1 MIDMLDEYIGVK
13 KALKLGIYDSQE
25 LKKHNTQFI
34 LNKLA
39 EYKEYFDH
47 LYDEINPN
55 ISLDLE
61 QRIAILTD
69 EDYNLIIAGAGSGKT
84 TTMIAKIKYLIDKCN
99 IPNSKILA
107 ISFARK
113 NVDELDEK
121 LNKVLKLNV
130 DVKTFHQ
137 LGKSILDENDSKK
150 AIANDSIKYNIY
162 LSYFKEKLFQNKNDL
177 KDMIDFLACYLGV
190 DENMYNFD
198 SLEEFHKYKSD
209 MLFESLKD
217 NLNNYNDEIIKKRYT
232 YRRSIQSEYLRS
244 NEEVKIANF
253 LYLNGLEY
261 EYEKRYLYNNNVV
274 YHPDFTIKQGEN
286 TIYLE
291 HFGINQN
298 GTCLYYSE
306 DNLNK
311 YIHNINLNKQ
321 IHVRNGTKMIA
332 TYSKFNDGRSL
343 LTHLEELLQENGF
356 VLKRKSDEE
365 IFKKLCDTSID
376 SYFYKYIILAQEFID
391 KFKLNDY
398 SYDML
403 DKMFNST
410 NNLRTKMFLKTIKPL
425 YIYYQEQL
433 EKKNLIDFEDM
444 IIKATKVLKNNNN
457 LILKKYK
464 YLIIDEYQD
473 ISKQRF
479 DLVKEFSDLFSSNVI
494 AVGDDWQ
501 AIFSFAGSNVELFTK
516 FEEEMG
522 YGEVLKITRTYR
534 NAQELIDVAGE
545 FVQKDE
551 NNLKKTLHSN
561 KHIDKPVCVY
571 SYDDSEKIYNKA
583 LVIANIIN
591 EIYTKNPNSSILL
604 IGRYNSDIDQLIKT
618 GLFIQHQE
626 RIISI
631 DNKNA
636 QIQFATVHKSKGLE
650 FDEVIVI
657 NAINSTYG
665 FPSKVKD
672 DPIFEILG
680 EKSNQ
685 YAEERRLFYVAL
697 TRTKN
702 KVYIIVPKSKPS
714 PFVIELK
721 NNINVEF
728 MDDAIEQYTDQL
740 KSIKCPKCG
749 GILKKVY
756 FKDINSYIYRC
767 CSDDEICDFKTIEL
781 NHKINLKPCPNCNG
795 YLMFKTMTTN
805 GNIMLG
811 CSNYDI
817 DHGCKYVEFINQ

>member
-1 MIDMLDEYIGVK
+1 MIDSMIDEYIGVK

-25 LKKHNTQFI
+25 LKKHNVKFI
-34 LNKLA
+34 LNKLI
-39 EYKEYFDH
+39 EYCDYFDH

-55 ISLDLE
+55 ISLDTE

-84 TTMIAKIKYLIDKCN
+84 TTMIGKIKYLIDKCHVPSN
-99 IPNSKILA
+99 EILA

-113 NVDELDEK
+113 NVLELDEK
-121 LNKVLKLNV
+121 INKILKLNV

-137 LGKSILDENDSKK
+137 LGKSILDENDAKK
-150 AIANDSIKYNIY
+150 VPANDAIKYKIY
-162 LSYFKEKLFQNKNDL
+162 LSYFKEILFQNKKDL

-190 DENMYNFD
+190 DENMYNFN

-209 MLFESLKD
+209 TLFESLKD
-217 NLNNYNDEIIKKRYT
+217 NLNDYNKQIIKKRFS

-253 LYLNGLEY
+253 LFLNGLDY
-261 EYEKRYLYNNNVV
+261 EYEKRYLHDKNIV
-274 YHPDFTIKQGEN
+274 YHPDFTITQGEN

-298 GTCLYYSE
+298 GTCQYYTE
-306 DNLNK
+306 NDLNK
-311 YIHNINLNKQ
+311 YIHNINMKKQ
-321 IHVRNGTKMIA
+321 IHARNGTKMIA
-332 TYSKFNDGRSL
+332 TYSKFNDNRPL
-343 LTHLEELLQENGF
+343 LTHLEELLQNNGF
-356 VLKRKSDEE
+356 VLKRRSDEE
-365 IFKKLCDTSID
+365 IFKKLAETNID

-391 KFKLNDY
+391 KFKLYDYDYNMFDEMINNND
-398 SYDML
+398 SI
-403 DKMFNST
+403 
-410 NNLRTKMFLKTIKPL
+410 RTKMFLKTIKPL
-425 YIYYQEQL
+425 YLYYQEQL
-433 EKKNLIDFEDM
+433 EKRNLIDFEDM
-444 IIKATKVLKNNNN
+444 IVKATKILKNNNN
-457 LILKKYK
+457 LIVKKYR

-479 DLVKEFSDLFSSNVI
+479 DLVKELADLYSSNVV

-522 YGEVLKITRTYR
+522 YGEILKITKTYR

-551 NNLKKTLHSN
+551 NNLKKTLHSD
-561 KHIDKPVCVY
+561 KHITKPVCVY
-571 SYDDSEKIYNKA
+571 SYDDNSDYDKA
-583 LVIANIIN
+583 LVISNIIKELYN
-591 EIYTKNPNSSILL
+591 KNPESSILL
-604 IGRYNSDIDQLIKT
+604 IGRYNLDINKLIKT
-618 GLFIQHQE
+618 GLFMQNNNK
-626 RIISI
+626 IISLE
-631 DNKNA
+631 NKKA
-636 QIQFATVHKSKGLE
+636 KIEFATVHKSKGLE
-650 FDEVIVI
+650 FDEVIII
-657 NAINSTYG
+657 NAINATFG

-672 DPIFEILG
+672 DPIFAILG

-702 KVYIIVPKSKPS
+702 KVYIIVPKTKPS
-714 PFVIELK
+714 PFVVELK

-728 MDDAIEQYTDQL
+728 MDDVINQYTNQL
-740 KSIKCPKCG
+740 ESLKCPKCG
-749 GILKKVY
+749 GILKKEY

-767 CSDDEICDFKTIEL
+767 CSDDEICDFKTNNLEY
-781 NHKINLKPCPNCNG
+781 KINLKPCPNCNG
-795 YLMFKTMTTN
+795 YLMFKTITKN

-817 DHGCKYVEFINQ
+817 ENGCKYVEFIKK